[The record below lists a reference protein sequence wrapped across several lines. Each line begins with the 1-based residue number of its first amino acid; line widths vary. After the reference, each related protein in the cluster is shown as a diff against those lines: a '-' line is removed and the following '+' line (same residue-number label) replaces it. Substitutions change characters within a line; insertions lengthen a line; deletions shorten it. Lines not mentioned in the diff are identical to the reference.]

1 MIIWNLPLL
10 WKLEDFFSS
19 PHSPKLIQSS
29 DKVVRLRFY
38 INFPQTIQCILFFVF
53 PECISLSPTNQC
65 LSDTNL
71 SWKGTEQ
78 PGILFQRR
86 ALIESHLI
94 IIFHFQPWRFG
105 RNVSIILECTLSR
118 MIPMWS
124 FKFPNKF
131 VSASFDWC
139 FHHKMT
145 ESIFFLFRNFRQS
158 SFKADY
164 LNFHLDKLG

>member
-1 MIIWNLPLL
+1 MRIFI
-10 WKLEDFFSS
+10 S

-29 DKVVRLRFY
+29 EKVVRLRFY

-53 PECISLSPTNQC
+53 SKCISLSPTNQC

-94 IIFHFQPWRFG
+94 IIFHFQCGRFW
-105 RNVSIILECTLSR
+105 RNVSIILECIFSR

-145 ESIFFLFRNFRQS
+145 ESIFFLFGNFRQS